1 MTTLSGQRR
10 PPRSGGAPSSLVVLL
25 HGYGADA
32 TDLIGLADV
41 LGRAVPGAEFV
52 SPNAPGFTPH
62 GGREWFPLSATR
74 DPSDYVR
81 GVQSAG
87 PQLQDYL
94 TAELERTGL
103 TESDMALV
111 GFSQGTMMTLHA
123 AYRRDRPIA
132 AVVGF
137 SGLHAEEGDAPVH
150 PCPTLL
156 VHGTSDQ
163 VLPVQM
169 TLAAS
174 QTLNAINV
182 PVQWHLRP
190 GLAHGIDEVGL
201 AYAADHLARY
211 LPRN

>member
-1 MTTLSGQRR
+1 M
-10 PPRSGGAPSSLVVLL
+10 
-25 HGYGADA
+25 AD
-32 TDLIGLADV
+32 GR
-41 LGRAVPGAEFV
+41 GRAGPGAEFV

-87 PQLQDYL
+87 PQLQEYL

-103 TESDMALV
+103 TESEMALV

-123 AYRRDRPIA
+123 AYRRSRPIA

-137 SGLHAEEGDAPVH
+137 SGLHADEGEAPVH